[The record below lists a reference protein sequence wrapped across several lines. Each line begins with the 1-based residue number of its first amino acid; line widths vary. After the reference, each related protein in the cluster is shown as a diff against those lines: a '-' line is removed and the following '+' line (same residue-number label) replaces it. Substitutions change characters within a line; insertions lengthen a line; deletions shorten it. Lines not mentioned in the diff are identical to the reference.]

1 MMPVNS
7 VGIVTGQDKE
17 TIAFDY
23 ETAKKLAEKHDLS
36 AETIKPILYRPF
48 DKNYIVYDKEV
59 IARRRHEV
67 MQHILHNNN
76 LGFVTNRQIKI
87 TSIQHFFVSEYVVD
101 LHIFETA
108 NACAN
113 LFPLY
118 IYPTEKSG
126 LFDLEHE
133 TRKAN
138 FSPAF
143 ILDLES
149 RLKLKFIVEGNG
161 DFETT
166 ISALDVFNYLYAV
179 FHSPTY
185 RTRYA
190 EFLKIDFPRLPLTND
205 KALFQKLASLGAE
218 LVAIHL
224 MNADIEN
231 DSCFDI
237 EGDNVVEKIEFKDNK
252 VFINKTQFFD
262 NVSPDVWNF
271 HIGGYQVCNKWL
283 KDRRGRVLNYDDC
296 KNYLYILAALEKTQ
310 NLMVKIDEA
319 LPDFTV
325 ME

>member
-1 MMPVNS
+1 MPS
-7 VGIVTGQDKE
+7 W
-17 TIAFDY
+17 
-23 ETAKKLAEKHDLS
+23 
-36 AETIKPILYRPF
+36 
-48 DKNYIVYDKEV
+48 
-59 IARRRHEV
+59 
-67 MQHILHNNN
+67 QHILVSN
-76 LGFVTNRQIKI
+76 LPSPAVCIEIKDG
-87 TSIQHFFVSEYVVD
+87 SS
-101 LHIFETA
+101 A
-108 NACAN
+108 
-113 LFPLY
+113 FPLY

-149 RLKLKFIVEGNG
+149 RLKLKFIDENHG

-190 EFLKIDFPRLPLTND
+190 EFLKMDFPRLPLTSD
-205 KALFQKLASLGAE
+205 EALFQKLASFGAE

-262 NVSPDVWNF
+262 NVSPEVWNF

-283 KDRRGRVLNYDDC
+283 KDRKGRVLNYDDC
-296 KNYLYILAALEKTQ
+296 KNYLYILAALENTQ
-310 NLMVKIDEA
+310 DLMGRIDEVM
-319 LPDFTV
+319 PDFAV
-325 ME
+325 MD